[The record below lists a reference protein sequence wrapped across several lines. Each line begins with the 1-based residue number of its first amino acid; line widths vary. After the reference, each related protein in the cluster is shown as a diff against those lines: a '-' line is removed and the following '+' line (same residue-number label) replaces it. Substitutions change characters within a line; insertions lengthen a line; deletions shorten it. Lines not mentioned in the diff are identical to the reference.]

1 MGVRFIRIA
10 VIYLLIGACVGLGMG
25 MSQQFTLAPVH
36 AHLLLLG
43 WASMA
48 LAGLIYH
55 WHPAAGATLLARI
68 HFWVHNLA
76 LPVFMVSLGLLLTGT
91 EAAMPFVA
99 GAATFMLVG
108 LALFAANVIMN
119 VKAA

>member
-1 MGVRFIRIA
+1 
-10 VIYLLIGACVGLGMG
+10 
-25 MSQQFTLAPVH
+25 
-36 AHLLLLG
+36 
-43 WASMA
+43 MA

-55 WHPAAGATLLARI
+55 WYPTAGATRLARI

-76 LPVFMVSLGLLLTGT
+76 LPVFMVSLGLMLTGT

-99 GAATFMLVG
+99 GAATIMLVG
-108 LALFAANVIMN
+108 LALFAANVIIN